1 MTPLSPNFSLE
12 ELTFSEMALRR
23 GWKNDPSPLALE
35 NLKRLC
41 ETLLEPIRAAFGV
54 PIHVN
59 SGYRSAQI
67 NKAVGGATGSAH
79 MIGRAADIVPIGIP
93 LQMAFD
99 HIRQDMDLPY
109 ERMLFEC
116 NSWIHI
122 QVPPPDVAPMR
133 LAFTASGGPGNWIY
147 APVT

>member
-99 HIRQDMDLPY
+99 HIRQDMDLHVDQVI
-109 ERMLFEC
+109 FEC
-116 NSWIHI
+116 KAWIH
-122 QVPPPDVAPMR
+122 VAIAPEDITPR
-133 LAFTASGGPGNWIY
+133 REFLTATGQPGAWQY
-147 APVT
+147 TRVV